1 MARSA
6 VRQTSV
12 VKAGILEVARVLVAG
27 AARSRKMVGRR
38 IMTGRA
44 ILPPNR
50 GMVEVS
56 VLEVARVLVT
66 SRAGTAPMVG
76 RSAVAGT
83 TIGTTNR

>member
-1 MARSA
+1 MIRRRGVTRSA

-66 SRAGTAPMVG
+66 GRASTRIMICWRTVTG
-76 RSAVAGT
+76 
-83 TIGTTNR
+83 